1 MKYDKIIVELLKR
14 HLKEEE
20 DEIVNLAD
28 NGYAIQTDRAVY
40 IIPKEKMVLDAGVF
54 KEGDIDIQSI
64 RVPVDAEV
72 VERTNMLSKVKVDGK
87 KVYAECLI
95 GEHTRTEAD
104 EKLLNLMEGGRDGVT
119 LYAKDDSGFVW
130 VEEMGMVTGVL
141 LPLAD

>member
-14 HLKEEE
+14 HLKGEK

-72 VERTNMLSKVKVDGK
+72 VERTNMLSKVKASEPHGRREGWNYLVCERRFRLCVGGGNGDGNRGA
-87 KVYAECLI
+87 VA
-95 GEHTRTEAD
+95 A
-104 EKLLNLMEGGRDGVT
+104 GGLRRRNG
-119 LYAKDDSGFVW
+119 
-130 VEEMGMVTGVL
+130 
-141 LPLAD
+141 